1 MSVPFPERLREKEQ
15 TFEMKSKFLFSVA
28 GGLRGRQLAIL
39 AQARETTLEF
49 INIYMTFETIGPNE
63 RTRKCGLREE
73 RGVRTESW
81 CPPRFSRGRLRRS
94 HRACGGRGGSPVSAA
109 KSSTQT
115 RAEI

>member
-1 MSVPFPERLREKEQ
+1 M
-15 TFEMKSKFLFSVA
+15 A
-28 GGLRGRQLAIL
+28 GGLRGRQLAVL

-49 INIYMTFETIGPNE
+49 INVYMTFETMGPND

-73 RGVRTESW
+73 RGVRTEFG
-81 CPPRFSRGRLRRS
+81 CPPWFRGGRVRKS
-94 HRACGGRGGSPVSAA
+94 HRACGGGCGSPVGAA